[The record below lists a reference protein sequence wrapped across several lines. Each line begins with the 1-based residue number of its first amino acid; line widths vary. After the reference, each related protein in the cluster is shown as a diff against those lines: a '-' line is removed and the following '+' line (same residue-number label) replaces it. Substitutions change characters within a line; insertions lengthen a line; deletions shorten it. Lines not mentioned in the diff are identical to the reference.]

1 MNRSYTSA
9 KLVISLLASLV
20 FFLPVT
26 VQAKPSASVS
36 DASSSSRYVS
46 YRKELECLA
55 RAIYFE
61 ARGEPDRGQEAVAL
75 VILNRVKSEYYPDT
89 VCKVVYQNAHMR
101 NACQFSFACDGK
113 PDEINEK
120 DAYAKAESIATQVF
134 GCENGG
140 CESPNLFMRSTHYH
154 ADYVTPRWAKKLQR
168 TGQVGRHIFYY
179 TASM

>member
-1 MNRSYTSA
+1 MNRSYASVRLA
-9 KLVISLLASLV
+9 FSLLGSLLL
-20 FFLPVT
+20 FLPNAAV
-26 VQAKPSASVS
+26 AKPSISIS
-36 DASSSSRYVS
+36 DASSSSLYVS
-46 YRKELECLA
+46 YKKELECLA
-55 RAIYFE
+55 QAIYFE

-75 VILNRVKSEYYPDT
+75 VILNRVKSAYYPDT

-113 PDEINEK
+113 PDAIKEK
-120 DAYAKAESIATQVF
+120 GAYEKAESIAAQVF
-134 GCENGG
+134 GCENGK

-154 ADYVTPRWAKKLQR
+154 ADYVSPRWAKKLQR